1 MPELVFMITQ
11 TEVLVYRIHQF
22 MEEED
27 QNQSIN
33 RHASESSTVS
43 IETKTA
49 EYVRLESDSIV
60 ASGIDLII
68 ET

>member
-1 MPELVFMITQ
+1 MITQ

-60 ASGIDLII
+60 ASGRDLGYGFISFND
-68 ET
+68 